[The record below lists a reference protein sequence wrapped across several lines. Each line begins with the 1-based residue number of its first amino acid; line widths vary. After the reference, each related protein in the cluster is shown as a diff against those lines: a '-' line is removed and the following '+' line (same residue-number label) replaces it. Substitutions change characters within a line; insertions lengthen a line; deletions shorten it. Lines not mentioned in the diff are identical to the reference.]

1 MKKRLGLVIDQ
12 ERCIGCETCTVACK
26 NENNGLSGFI
36 KVKTENVRQKD
47 TPEGTFPDLRMRFMP
62 LVCNHC
68 SNPPCADVCPVAAI
82 KKREDGI
89 VVLDRNA
96 CDGCQACLDACPYGA
111 IVANEKA
118 CAVEKCN
125 LCVHRIDEGLEPFCV
140 ICCEGQA
147 IYFGDLNDPDD
158 KAGRLARSDKAYR
171 LMPEKGTVPS
181 VFYCPPMEPKGLV

>member
-1 MKKRLGLVIDQ
+1 MKKRLCLVIDQ

-36 KVKTENVRQKD
+36 KVRTENARQKD

-68 SNPPCADVCPVAAI
+68 NNPPCADVCPVGAI
-82 KKREDGI
+82 HKREDGI
-89 VVLDRNA
+89 VILDTDT

-111 IVANEKA
+111 ILANEKA
-118 CAVEKCN
+118 CTAEKCN
-125 LCVHRIDEGLEPFCV
+125 FCVHRIDEGLEPFCV

-158 KAGRLARSDKAYR
+158 KAGSLASSGRAYR
-171 LMPEKGTVPS
+171 LLPEQGTDPS
-181 VFYCPPMEPKGLV
+181 VFYCSPMEPRGI